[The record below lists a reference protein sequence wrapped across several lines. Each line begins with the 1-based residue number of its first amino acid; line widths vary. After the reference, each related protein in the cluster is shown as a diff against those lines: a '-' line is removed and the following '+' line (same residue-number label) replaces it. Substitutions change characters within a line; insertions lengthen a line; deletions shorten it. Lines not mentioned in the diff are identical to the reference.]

1 MSLPSLRR
9 AWLWLHRWTGLT
21 LGLLLALAAL
31 LGALLTVARPL
42 DQIAHAQL
50 FRVPTPAAVPAA
62 LEPLRERVA
71 AEFGPQATLTLRPP
85 READESLRVLVKSP
99 AWEGTLYIDPASNAE
114 LGRRG
119 EAEGFVNLV
128 FELHSALLLGDTGK
142 AVLASVSLAYL
153 ALLLTGLILWWPRT
167 RAQWRHAFGLKLDK
181 GATRALFDLHRLG
194 GTVLGLLIAVSVAT
208 GAWMAWRPLAQWVS
222 GLAGQT
228 AVKPPKVGKPQG
240 PRQALDTLVAK
251 ARAQWP
257 DATVGYV
264 QLGASDD
271 RPVRV
276 RLKLIDDPHPNG
288 LSSVWL
294 HPVDGRVLLQRRW
307 SELDPGG
314 RATAWIY
321 PLHTGELGG
330 PWHIAATG
338 LSGLALFGLGVSG
351 AWLWWRRRR

>member
-9 AWLWLHRWTGLT
+9 TWLWLHRWTGLT

-42 DQIAHAQL
+42 DQLAHPQL
-50 FRVPTPAAVPAA
+50 FRAAVDSAPML
-62 LEPLRERVA
+62 LEPLRQRLS
-71 AEFGPQATLTLRPP
+71 AEFGSQATLTLRPP
-85 READESLRVLVKSP
+85 REAGETLRVHVKSP
-99 AWEGTLYIDPASNAE
+99 AWEGALYVDPASGAE

-119 EAEGFVNLV
+119 ETEGFVNVV

-142 AVLASVSLAYL
+142 AVLAGVSLAYL

-167 RAQWRHAFGLKLDK
+167 RAQWRHAFGMKLDK

-194 GTVLGLLIAVSVAT
+194 GTLLGLVIAVSVAT

-228 AVKPPKVGKPQG
+228 AVKPPRVGKPQG
-240 PRQALDTLVAK
+240 PRQTLDDIV
-251 ARAQWP
+251 ARAQAQWP
-257 DATVGYV
+257 GAMVGYV
-264 QLGASDD
+264 QLGSGDD

-276 RLKLIDDPHPNG
+276 RFKLADDPHPNG
-288 LSSVWL
+288 LSSIWL
-294 HPVDGRVLLQRRW
+294 HPVDGRLLLQRRW

-330 PWHIAATG
+330 VPHIVVTG
-338 LSGLALFGLGVSG
+338 VSGLALFGLGVSG
-351 AWLWWRRRR
+351 LWLWWRRRR

>member
-1 MSLPSLRR
+1 MELRR
-9 AWLWLHRWTGLT
+9 AGSARPSYESPDDDFDDRPSSRWHDWAGAAGAFHDIETARVSLVSTGT
-21 LGLLLALAAL
+21 LGSWDRRRFRSNVLLD
-31 LGALLTVARPL
+31 GAGEDDLMGG
-42 DQIAHAQL
+42 
-50 FRVPTPAAVPAA
+50 RV
-62 LEPLRERVA
+62 
-71 AEFGPQATLTLRPP
+71 
-85 READESLRVLVKSP
+85 
-99 AWEGTLYIDPASNAE
+99 
-114 LGRRG
+114 
-119 EAEGFVNLV
+119 
-128 FELHSALLLGDTGK
+128 
-142 AVLASVSLAYL
+142 
-153 ALLLTGLILWWPRT
+153 
-167 RAQWRHAFGLKLDK
+167 
-181 GATRALFDLHRLG
+181 RLG
-194 GTVLGLLIAVSVAT
+194 GAVLGLAIALSVAT

-222 GLAGQT
+222 GLAGQM
-228 AVKPPKVGKPQG
+228 AVKPPKIGKPQG

-338 LSGLALFGLGVSG
+338 LSGLVLFGLGVSG